1 MFLNLTGLHRVAT
14 QRNFKVSTLF
24 GFCRN
29 TLSRTLPTFVLV
41 IQFSKTPSLTVF
53 FASSHIDR
61 VVTNSNSLGKQQLHR
76 KQQAGINDVMLH
88 SEPKFHDHVY
98 VRVDAAGALIR
109 CTWSLLHIH
118 VCVMTHG
125 DIMYHAFC
133 QELMLHICK
142 WLGQRVRIWSS
153 SVDNGC
159 KLRRDSSIHP
169 SIYLSI
175 YLSILPSFLSHPPLW
190 PWMLGAAAGLGFPS
204 VMTARP
210 LTAAVSCGLA
220 LNCVPATVNVYVYQS
235 NAMCLCYMALW
246 TRRLSKTHRAGG
258 AVRSMRRGFMVCWA
272 SEKNEASAG
281 DERLKKKRWFDFEFD
296 GNKSWKWWKNNGD
309 VGELVNIFP
318 NEATESVG
326 GRVEPKT
333 EERSLKCPQVYFN

>member
-1 MFLNLTGLHRVAT
+1 MFLNLTGFYRVAT
-14 QRNFKVSTLF
+14 QRNFEFWHYLF
-24 GFCRN
+24 FCMN
-29 TLSRTLPTFVLV
+29 ILPRTLPTFVLV
-41 IQFSKTPSLTVF
+41 IQFSKHHHSLFF

-61 VVTNSNSLGKQQLHR
+61 VVTNSNSLEKQQLYR
-76 KQQAGINDVMLH
+76 KQQAGINDVMLLGV
-88 SEPKFHDHVY
+88 PYFHEHVY
-98 VRVDAAGALIR
+98 VCVDALGALMR

-118 VCVMTHG
+118 VCAMTHG

-142 WLGQRVRIWSS
+142 WLGQCVRIWSS

-169 SIYLSI
+169 SIYPPI
-175 YLSILPSFLSHPPLW
+175 YPSSHPFLSHPPPW

-204 VMTARP
+204 VMTASP

-220 LNCVPATVNVYVYQS
+220 LNCAPATVNVYVYQS

-258 AVRSMRRGFMVCWA
+258 VLRSKRRGFMVCKA

-281 DERLKKKRWFDFEFD
+281 DERLKRFWVRQTLKMKMME
-296 GNKSWKWWKNNGD
+296 KMLESLWKYFQMSPQSLCLK
-309 VGELVNIFP
+309 I
-318 NEATESVG
+318 S
-326 GRVEPKT
+326 GR
-333 EERSLKCPQVYFN
+333 